1 MWLTSFSLPESDEHE
16 QEVPEALYGDRTG
29 GGTAKN
35 YIFLV
40 DN

>member
-29 GGTAKN
+29 GGVLQRT
-35 YIFLV
+35 ISF
-40 DN
+40 

>member
-29 GGTAKN
+29 GVLQRT
-35 YIFLV
+35 ISF
-40 DN
+40 